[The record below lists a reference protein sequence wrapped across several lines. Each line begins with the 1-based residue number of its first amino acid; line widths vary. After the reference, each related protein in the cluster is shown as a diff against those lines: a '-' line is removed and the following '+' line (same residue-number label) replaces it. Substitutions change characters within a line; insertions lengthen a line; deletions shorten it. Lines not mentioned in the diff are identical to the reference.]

1 GGGIGGSTH
10 VMAAFSVFDQDE
22 LNLAFDIPSQ
32 RGSENNI
39 RSTVNTAN
47 PAEFTVP
54 TRDAAGMLTS
64 TLRRNVLDPNC
75 GNVVGTAPTNS
86 PTVSNLATILPIGQA
101 VDCRYFI
108 NADQSAQSNIR
119 Q

>member
-1 GGGIGGSTH
+1 NSLTPEIAIERLEVLKDGASALYGTDAVAGVVNFITNDRFEGLRINSRAAFQTYSGKGDRRFEVMAGGGIGGSTH

-47 PAEFTVP
+47 PGEF
-54 TRDAAGMLTS
+54 
-64 TLRRNVLDPNC
+64 
-75 GNVVGTAPTNS
+75 
-86 PTVSNLATILPIGQA
+86 
-101 VDCRYFI
+101 
-108 NADQSAQSNIR
+108 
-119 Q
+119 